1 MSTVALKI
9 NRYAAEELKA
19 MLPTAAVLNGAVI
32 LVSVVIGLIY
42 GFDWRVFSGLA
53 AGNALMLANFILIGY
68 TAEKTV
74 KLRDFRRARFLGNLS
89 YGLRYIGI
97 FVILAALLTLDVI
110 AVVTA
115 VIPLFYPK
123 VYYTFIYVRKHG
135 KDEE

>member
-1 MSTVALKI
+1 MSAVALKI

-19 MLPTAAVLNGAVI
+19 MLPFTAAANGAVI

-53 AGNALMLANFILIGY
+53 AGNALMFANFILIGY

>member
-1 MSTVALKI
+1 MSALALKI
-9 NRYAAEELKA
+9 NRYAAEELKG
-19 MLPTAAVLNGAVI
+19 MLPFIAAANGAVL
-32 LVSVVIGLIY
+32 LVSVIMGLIY

-53 AGNALMLANFILIGY
+53 VGNALMLANFILIGY

-74 KLRDFRRARFLGNLS
+74 KLRDFRRARFIGNLS
-89 YGLRYIGI
+89 YGLRYIGL

-123 VYYTFIYVRKHG
+123 VYYTLIYVRKHG
-135 KDEE
+135 KDE